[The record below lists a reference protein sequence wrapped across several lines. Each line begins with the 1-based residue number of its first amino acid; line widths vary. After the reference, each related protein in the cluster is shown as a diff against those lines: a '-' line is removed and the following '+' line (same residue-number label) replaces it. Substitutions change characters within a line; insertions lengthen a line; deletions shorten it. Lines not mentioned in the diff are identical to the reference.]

1 MMTKQVKPETDQSP
15 IKQNR
20 HRFLFL
26 LVLPL
31 LAFTL
36 LTGCQLQDQFNAA
49 MNRLA
54 ATQSVA
60 GPTLSATEPAATEA
74 TVVATADQ
82 TATAVANSTLV
93 LWVPPQFD
101 PNSETPTGQLFNQRL
116 QQFQASFPEYT
127 VEVRLKSENG
137 RGGLLDSLSNASLAA
152 PATLPSLIL
161 LQYRDL
167 ESASLKGL
175 IAPLGQDTLD
185 NIGQQWLPYASQLS
199 EIQHNLFGVPFA
211 GDALTLVY
219 RPAQTPYP
227 PSTWQELSTQ
237 NLPIIFP
244 AADPDMLVVINIY
257 QTASGTLTDENG
269 EPHLDIDP
277 LLKTFS
283 YFYNGAQSGAFPI
296 WDSQLTDFSSSWS
309 LYQQQSSGY
318 AILWA
323 SQYLQAQLPGIEIT
337 SLPEIN
343 DQKITYSQ
351 GWLWAIPQGGSQSLE
366 GARHLL
372 DYLSEPEFVDQL
384 DQTAGYLPVY
394 QSGLNTILDP
404 DLKATISDLLNS
416 SQPLPA
422 GSTINSISPIMES
435 SIQQIIKQQID
446 YVQAANTAAN
456 QFK

>member
-1 MMTKQVKPETDQSP
+1 MIPKQAKPETEP
-15 IKQNR
+15 NLIKQKRR
-20 HRFLFL
+20 HFSFL

-31 LAFTL
+31 LVVFL
-36 LTGCQLQDQFNAA
+36 LAGCQLQDQFNAA
-49 MNRLA
+49 MSRLA
-54 ATQSVA
+54 ATQSVT
-60 GPTLSATEPAATEA
+60 GPTLEATEA
-74 TVVATADQ
+74 ATSEATIIATAAQ

-101 PNSETPTGQLFNQRL
+101 PNGETPTGKLFNQRL
-116 QQFQASFPEYT
+116 RQFEASFPEYT

-152 PATLPSLIL
+152 PATLPSLVL

-175 IAPLGQDTLD
+175 IVPLDENTL
-185 NIGQQWLPYASQLS
+185 NVIGQNWLPYAGQLS

-211 GDALTLVY
+211 GDALALVY

-237 NLPIIFP
+237 NLPILFP
-244 AADPDMLVVINIY
+244 AADPDTLVVINIY
-257 QTASGTLTDENG
+257 QTAGGSLTDENG
-269 EPHLDIDP
+269 EPHLDTDP

-283 YFYNGAQSGAFPI
+283 YFSNGAQSGAFPI
-296 WDSQLTDFSSSWS
+296 WDTQLADFSSSWS

-318 AILWA
+318 AIAWA
-323 SQYLQAQLPGIEIT
+323 SQYLQGQLPGNELT

-343 DQKITYSQ
+343 GQKITYAQ
-351 GWLWAIPQGGSQSLE
+351 GWLWAIPQGSSQSLE

-372 DYLSEPEFVDQL
+372 DYLSAPEFVDQI
-384 DQTAGYLPVY
+384 DQLAGYLPVY
-394 QSGLNTILDP
+394 QSGLDAQTNP
-404 DLKATISDLLNS
+404 DLKATLSDLMNS
-416 SQPLPA
+416 AQPLPA

-435 SIQQIIKQQID
+435 STLQIIKQQID
-446 YVQAANTAAN
+446 YIQAANAAAN